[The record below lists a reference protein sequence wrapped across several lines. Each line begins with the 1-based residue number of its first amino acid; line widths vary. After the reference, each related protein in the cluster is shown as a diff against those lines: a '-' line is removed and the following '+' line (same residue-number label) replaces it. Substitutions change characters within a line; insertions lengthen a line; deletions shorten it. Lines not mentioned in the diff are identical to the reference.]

1 MPLYFV
7 LSGLFFKD
15 YGGFRPTII
24 KKANKLIIPFLFFYL
39 SANILIWIN
48 YTLKSTPEAGRQYH
62 ILDLFFADSFFN
74 NPIWFLLCLFW
85 DNIIFLGIFKI
96 AKSTIAR
103 GVLALI
109 AGLAGYTMATL
120 DIILPLHL
128 TTALSSIPYFFFGY
142 MLKRTPLLYPNAF
155 RKYELPAALM
165 LLVIGIGLSSI
176 FDQPYYSFYNN
187 TPNGN
192 LLLIYITAAAMVTGA
207 LLLCKQ
213 IGHIPVVSYIGR
225 YSIIPLGIHAV
236 FIHYVAKFPVAIGM
250 PYPTAVTFAITIVLS
265 LACIPI
271 MKRYLPYVT
280 AQKDLLTDRQI
291 CAIGR

>member
-24 KKANKLIIPFLFFYL
+24 KKANKLLIPFLFFYL
-39 SANILIWIN
+39 SANILIWLN
-48 YTLKSTPEAGRQYH
+48 YTLKNTPESGRPYH
-62 ILDLFFADSFFN
+62 ILDLFFADKFFN

-103 GVLALI
+103 GVLALSTGI
-109 AGLAGYTMATL
+109 AGYAMATY

-128 TTALSSIPYFFFGY
+128 TTAMSSIPYFFFGY

-155 RKYELPAALM
+155 RKYELPAALI
-165 LLVIGIGLSSI
+165 LLIIGIGLSGI
-176 FDQPYYSFYNN
+176 FDQPYYSFYDN

-192 LLLIYITAAAMVTGA
+192 LFLIYVTAAAMVTGT

-213 IGHIPVVSYIGR
+213 FGHIPVVSYIGR

-236 FIHYVAKFPVAIGM
+236 FIHYVAKLPATIGL
-250 PYPTAVTFAITIVLS
+250 PYPTAVTFALTIALS
-265 LACIPI
+265 LASIPI

-280 AQKDLLTDRQI
+280 AQKDLFSDRRMLS
-291 CAIGR
+291 IGQ